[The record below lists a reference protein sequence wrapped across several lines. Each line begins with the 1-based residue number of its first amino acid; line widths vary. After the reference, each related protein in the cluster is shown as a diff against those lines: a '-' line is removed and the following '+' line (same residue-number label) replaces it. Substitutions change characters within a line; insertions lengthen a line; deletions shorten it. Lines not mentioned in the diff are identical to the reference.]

1 MTTTAAPTTTTAR
14 RGFDVRRVP
23 MPLVLAPLAFLPA
36 LLSRAGVFG
45 DDVWFNAGLAVC
57 YAAAGL
63 SLNLLMG
70 YAGQISLGQFTL
82 LGVGAFMSGWLTGAD
97 RLALPFMVAVPA
109 AAAAGAAVAL
119 VIGVPALRLRGLYL
133 AVVTIAFTYEAQLS
147 VFKIDAISRGS
158 AGVELPRP
166 QINDFIMTRNADY
179 LVVLL
184 LLLAMLWMF
193 DRAVTGSK
201 VGRAFQAVRAD
212 EAVAASFGVDVPRY
226 KLLAFVLSGAFA
238 GVAGAMYGHL
248 IQFANSET
256 FPFERSLLLVVI
268 VVIGG
273 LGSRVGVLISA
284 VFYALWPVYIVKVL
298 GDGFRGTDLIVG
310 AALLMFTVARHP
322 GGLAEAWGEGAER
335 RRARNVDVGDD
346 ADGDAEPPMPK
357 LPELPRPSG
366 LPERP
371 AATADDC
378 VLRATGVSVSF
389 GGLQALSDASIEV
402 RANRIVGLIGPNGA
416 GKTTLF
422 NAVSGFLRPDS
433 GRVEMLGE
441 DITALPAHARAR
453 KGLGRTFQLIGL
465 ARDLSVTENL
475 LLAQHVV
482 AGYSIGSALTRIG
495 SANRVERE
503 LRSRAAEAIAALG
516 FEQYAHAPVKRLSHG
531 QQRIVELGCALVTAP
546 EVVLLDEPSAGMSP
560 GAAEN
565 LAVRLRDIR
574 DELGRTVL
582 LIEHNIPLVLDVCDE
597 LYVLAG
603 GELLARGEPDEV
615 VRRPEVIEAY
625 LGRGLEYERESVTA

>member
-1 MTTTAAPTTTTAR
+1 
-14 RGFDVRRVP
+14 VRRVP
-23 MPLVLAPLAFLPA
+23 LPLLLAPLAFLPA
-36 LLSRAGVFG
+36 LLSRAGLFG

-63 SLNLLMG
+63 SLNMLMG

-97 RLALPFMVAVPA
+97 RLALPFMAAVPA

-133 AVVTIAFTYEAQLS
+133 AVVTIAFTYAAQLS

-166 QINDFIMTRNADY
+166 QIDDFIMTRNADY

-184 LLLAMLWMF
+184 LLLAMLWLF

-201 VGRAFQAVRAD
+201 IGRAFQAVRAD
-212 EAVAASFGVDVPRY
+212 EAVAASFGVDVGRY

-248 IQFANSET
+248 IQFANSES
-256 FPFERSLLLVVI
+256 FPFDRSLLLVVI

-284 VFYALWPVYIVKVL
+284 AFYALWPVYIVKAF

-335 RRARNVDVGDD
+335 RRARHVEVEDANGEGDT
-346 ADGDAEPPMPK
+346 EPPMPK

-371 AATADDC
+371 AATSGDW

-389 GGLQALSDASIEV
+389 GGLQALRDASIEV

-422 NAVSGFLRPDS
+422 NAVSGLLRPDS
-433 GRVEMLGE
+433 GRVELLGE

-482 AGYSIGSALTRIG
+482 AGYSVGSALTRVG
-495 SANRVERE
+495 SANSVERE

-574 DELGRTVL
+574 DELRRTVL

-603 GELLARGEPDEV
+603 GELLARGEPLEV

-625 LGRGLEYERESVTA
+625 LGRGLEHEAATA